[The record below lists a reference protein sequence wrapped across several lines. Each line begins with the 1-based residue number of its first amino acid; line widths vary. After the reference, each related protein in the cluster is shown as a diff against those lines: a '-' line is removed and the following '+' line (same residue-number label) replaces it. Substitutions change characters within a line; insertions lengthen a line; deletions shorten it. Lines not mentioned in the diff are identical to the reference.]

1 MTTAYNIARLPIDTA
16 KGIGELIFWPV
27 HFGKTVAT
35 NTVDTMFK
43 IAGTNTEDV
52 PKEQGGESIFD
63 MAKSNLDIASMIYYY
78 TELRS
83 EIKLKLKEFAKQK
96 GMILDSDD
104 QSQPSKKVN
113 DLYNAVQFVK
123 TTSEIILS
131 PESTSS
137 MDAMNRY
144 QTSIEQLD
152 KLCKKYKLDKGDLD
166 VFKTVG
172 LSSTDGRTIICIC
185 NHVKADFVS
194 FIDSNS
200 PRLSSLFAI
209 I

>member
-1 MTTAYNIARLPIDTA
+1 MTTAYNLARLPIDAA
-16 KGIGELIFWPV
+16 KGIGKLIFWPV

-52 PKEQGGESIFD
+52 PKEQGGESIYD

-83 EIKLKLKEFAKQK
+83 EIKHNLKEFAKEK

-113 DLYNAVQFVK
+113 NLHNAVQFVK
-123 TTSEIILS
+123 KTSEIIRS

-137 MDAMNRY
+137 MAALKEY

-152 KLCKKYKLDKGDLD
+152 GLCKKYKLDKGDLD
-166 VFKTVG
+166 VFKTVRV
-172 LSSTDGRTIICIC
+172 SSI
-185 NHVKADFVS
+185 VE
-194 FIDSNS
+194 
-200 PRLSSLFAI
+200 L
-209 I
+209 